1 MPYRCLPS
9 TRLHFFGCRC
19 QAAALLRC
27 TVFRSNF
34 DAQENSGKDSTAVWR
49 WRWRREAADRQVRA
63 GVDSPTEPRRL
74 LRSDSA
80 LQTDVRSGIATN
92 ANSSRFSSSGRLDSP
107 VIFPANFRFRIRP
120 LPDST
125 DAART
130 VPHATRSTGT
140 RPGRFGRPTSQK
152 RRRPRQQP
160 RPNRTAA
167 CRCSR
172 IVSRADLSVIRI

>member
-1 MPYRCLPS
+1 MPCRCLPS
-9 TRLHFFGCRC
+9 TCWLFFGCRC

-49 WRWRREAADRQVRA
+49 WRREAADRLVRA
-63 GVDSPTEPRRL
+63 GAYSPTEPRRL

-107 VIFPANFRFRIRP
+107 VIFPANFRFRIRL

-140 RPGRFGRPTSQK
+140 RPGRFGRSPFQK
-152 RRRPRQQP
+152 RRRPRQTEAESNSGLPMFGNSFP
-160 RPNRTAA
+160 R
-167 CRCSR
+167 
-172 IVSRADLSVIRI
+172 